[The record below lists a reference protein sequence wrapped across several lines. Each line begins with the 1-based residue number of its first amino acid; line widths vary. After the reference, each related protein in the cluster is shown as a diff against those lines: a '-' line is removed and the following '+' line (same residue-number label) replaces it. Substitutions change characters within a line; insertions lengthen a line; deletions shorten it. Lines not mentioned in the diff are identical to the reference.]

1 MSPHEAASVSPE
13 PPDIPADTHLL
24 AALRHAPDQGV
35 APPPGLSAHILS
47 QAQQAV
53 APALA
58 APWLQRW
65 RRGLRALDRLLSQ
78 PALTGAL
85 ATVALATMIGVMWRG
100 GAPVDSGPGLA
111 EATLPATVPAASDPV
126 ASDPV
131 AREMQAA
138 DTTMI
143 AAVPPPPAPA
153 TAPPARPKPPVRA
166 PKAPAAQ
173 PPQAPPAPPTAAA
186 EPAPAADPPRR
197 LESARASNPA
207 AVGVEQ
213 ASPAP
218 RPLAA
223 VLDALRDQPA
233 TVQVLSVPGRNARA
247 ETRAGARPEALPDAF
262 RQRPAT
268 DELRAAAKASQP
280 FTDPGAGREWLA
292 GVARAAEGRWQ
303 PMAAPAAAVG
313 EPGQRVQ
320 VDGATAGRLLL
331 TDSGVLWWPGNASGP
346 AWRADLDAATLQ
358 ILRTQAPRP

>member
-35 APPPGLSAHILS
+35 APPPGLSAHILA

-53 APALA
+53 APAPA

-85 ATVALATMIGVMWRG
+85 ATVALATVIGVMWRG

-111 EATLPATVPAASDPV
+111 EANLPATVPAASDP
-126 ASDPV
+126 A
-131 AREMQAA
+131 AREMRAA
-138 DTTMI
+138 DTAVI
-143 AAVPPPPAPA
+143 AAAPPPPAPA
-153 TAPPARPKPPVRA
+153 TAPPARPTPPVRA
-166 PKAPAAQ
+166 LKAPAAAQ
-173 PPQAPPAPPTAAA
+173 PPQAPMAPPATAAA
-186 EPAPAADPPRR
+186 EPAPAADLARR

-207 AVGVEQ
+207 AVVVEQ

-223 VLDALRDQPA
+223 VLNALRDQPA

-247 ETRAGARPEALPDAF
+247 ETRAGARSEALPDAF
-262 RQRPAT
+262 RQRPVT

-280 FTDPGAGREWLA
+280 FTDPAAGREWLA

-303 PMAAPAAAVG
+303 PVAAPAADVG

-358 ILRTQAPRP
+358 ILRAQAPRP